1 MQTEQVRRVLIVVL
15 LINAGLFAGE
25 MVAGLLASSMGLVA
39 DSLDM
44 LADALVYTGA
54 LLVHSRGPS
63 AKVKVAH
70 FSGVLQLLL
79 ACLGFAEV
87 VRRVLGTEA
96 APDYWT
102 MIWVSIV
109 ALVGNAVCLVLL
121 KRMKS
126 GEAHIQASV
135 IFTNNDVLIN
145 VGVVA
150 AGLLVLATSSQ
161 VPDLIIGAFVFALV
175 LRGAVK
181 ILRI

>member
-1 MQTEQVRRVLIVVL
+1 MEARRVLLTVL
-15 LINAGLFAGE
+15 LINAGLFVGE

-63 AKVKVAH
+63 AKVKVAR

-79 ACLGFAEV
+79 ACAGFAEV
-87 VRRVLGTEA
+87 VRRAIGAEG

-102 MIWVSIV
+102 MIGVSIV

-126 GEAHIQASV
+126 GEAHIRASV

-145 VGVVA
+145 VGVIV
-150 AGLLVLATSSQ
+150 AGLLVLATRSM
-161 VPDLIIGAFVFALV
+161 VPDLIVGTLVFALV
-175 LRGAVK
+175 VKGAVK
-181 ILRI
+181 ILRLN